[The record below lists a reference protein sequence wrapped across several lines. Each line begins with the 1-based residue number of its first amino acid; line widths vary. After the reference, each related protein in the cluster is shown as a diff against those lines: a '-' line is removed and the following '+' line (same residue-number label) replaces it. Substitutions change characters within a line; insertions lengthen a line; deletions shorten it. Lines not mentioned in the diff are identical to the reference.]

1 MGRGRQSVNQQ
12 TIIQIPQTNELQ
24 KFQGHFLA
32 PTDSNGRIM
41 PQFGYPVF
49 EELKVPQQN
58 LELRNYTNS
67 TNIFFK
73 NNQDQIKNLNNNSE
87 Q

>member
-1 MGRGRQSVNQQ
+1 
-12 TIIQIPQTNELQ
+12 
-24 KFQGHFLA
+24 
-32 PTDSNGRIM
+32 M

-87 Q
+87 